1 MFSKIAQVLMA
12 GLSQMHAPATDLGI
26 IRITLISRS
35 TYEWKMDRIL
45 DAVWL
50 PKTIKPLIAAYES
63 MGPDE
68 NEQFMTIGEDP
79 VLYGIVIRGARPADT
94 DRCGY
99 FILWLSDTLKEKHS
113 IQRREPIADFDVI
126 GRLLLLLMQG
136 GPTGIAAAT
145 SLSQLKESKLAAK
158 SILARKEAD
167 FQSSALR
174 IATSTENEF
183 EALLIKACI
192 RSALAGTLTSSAN

>member
-1 MFSKIAQVLMA
+1 
-12 GLSQMHAPATDLGI
+12 
-26 IRITLISRS
+26 
-35 TYEWKMDRIL
+35 
-45 DAVWL
+45 
-50 PKTIKPLIAAYES
+50 
-63 MGPDE
+63 
-68 NEQFMTIGEDP
+68 MTIGEDP
-79 VLYGIVIRGARPADT
+79 VLDGIVIRGARPADT

-145 SLSQLKESKLAAK
+145 SLSQLKESKIAAK

-192 RSALAGTLTSSAN
+192 RSVLPGTPTSF